1 MRNLICVLLVVLVP
15 LTLASDTQH
24 RFKVYVDVNGND
36 DQAVDTIEA
45 HLKREL
51 RLLGD
56 VDIVGMNDDWEFIL
70 EVFVMVHEQIDGTKS
85 GNYVIG
91 TYNAARL
98 DEHFFKKPT
107 DYVLYPTIF
116 GILGAAYYSTENL
129 HKFCIN
135 HVNSFDKQQLKVP
148 RDKYKFR

>member
-1 MRNLICVLLVVLVP
+1 MKRFLAVFLIFLIP

-56 VDIVGMNDDWEFIL
+56 VDIVDMNGDWEFIL
-70 EVFVMVHEQIDGTKS
+70 EIFVMAHERIDGIKS

-98 DEHFFKKPT
+98 NEHFFKKPT

-116 GILGAAYYSTENL
+116 GVLGAAYYSTENL

-135 HVNSFDKQQLKVP
+135 YVNSFDKQQLKVP
-148 RDKYKFR
+148 RGTFR